1 MDVPLMS
8 KVLVFVLFIAG
19 KIPLREEV
27 RHPIIP
33 HEKKKICGF
42 FFLSLFF
49 IKSYSSWQFHQ
60 NVTGASL
67 KVHNCILQFDI
78 VMSQLHF

>member
-33 HEKKKICGF
+33 HEKKRFAVF
-42 FFLSLFF
+42 FSFHSFLSNHIQVGNF
-49 IKSYSSWQFHQ
+49 IK
-60 NVTGASL
+60 T
-67 KVHNCILQFDI
+67 
-78 VMSQLHF
+78 

>member
-33 HEKKKICGF
+33 HEKKKDLRF
-42 FFLSLFF
+42 FFPFTLFYQIIF
-49 IKSYSSWQFHQ
+49 KLAISSKR
-60 NVTGASL
+60 NRC
-67 KVHNCILQFDI
+67 KP
-78 VMSQLHF
+78 